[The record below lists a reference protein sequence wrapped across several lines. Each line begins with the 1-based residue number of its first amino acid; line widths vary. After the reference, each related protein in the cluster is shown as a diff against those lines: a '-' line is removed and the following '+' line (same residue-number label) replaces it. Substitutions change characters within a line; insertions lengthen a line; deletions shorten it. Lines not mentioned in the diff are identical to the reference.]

1 MLFSFLFIAFFTIC
15 DIIQKEVIIM
25 SNKLK
30 KSLIATTCKPIA
42 NSVNNI
48 IDKPTQ
54 NIGTTMADI
63 WYLVFGGIS
72 QAAEKR
78 KLKYFYALKEYE
90 DQLKEKI
97 SKIPSDKIIEP
108 DLQIVAPAL
117 DASKYCIL
125 HKELINLFSNLISSS
140 MNKDFCNFVHPSF
153 SEIIKQM
160 TPLDAKNIYIFS
172 QKSYYPICNY
182 RVYFR
187 DASFE
192 DYYRNIFLSNTCEH
206 DLVLQSI
213 SISSLKRL
221 GLVNIDFNTKVKA
234 DNYKD
239 FEYTKLYKQLQEDF
253 KANNIPRAVDIK
265 IVKGIVELTPYGE
278 LFVKSCVTSI

>member
-1 MLFSFLFIAFFTIC
+1 
-15 DIIQKEVIIM
+15 M

-30 KSLIATTCKPIA
+30 KSLITTTCKPIA

-54 NIGTTMADI
+54 NIGTTIADI

-78 KLKYFYALKEYE
+78 KLKNFYALKEYEKEYE

-117 DASKYCIL
+117 EASKYCIL

-160 TPLDAKNIYIFS
+160 TPIDAKNIYIFS
-172 QKSYYPICNY
+172 IKTYYPICNY
-182 RVYFR
+182 RVYFK
-187 DASFE
+187 DTSFE
-192 DYYRNIFLSNTCEH
+192 EYYKNIFLSNPNETN
-206 DLVLQSI
+206 LTLQSV
-213 SISSLKRL
+213 SISSLERL
-221 GLVNIDFNTKVKA
+221 GLVNIDFNTKVKI
-234 DNYKD
+234 DSYKD
-239 FEYTKLYKQLQEDF
+239 FENTKLYKQLQEDLI
-253 KANNIPRAVDIK
+253 ANNIPRAANIK
-265 IVKGIVELTPYGE
+265 IIKGVVELTPYGE
-278 LFVKSCVTSI
+278 LFIKSCVTPI

>member
-1 MLFSFLFIAFFTIC
+1 
-15 DIIQKEVIIM
+15 M

-30 KSLIATTCKPIA
+30 KSLITTTCKPIA

-72 QAAEKR
+72 QVAEKR
-78 KLKYFYALKEYE
+78 KIKYSYALKEYE
-90 DQLKEKI
+90 DELKEKI
-97 SKIPSDKIIEP
+97 SKIPSDKVIEP

-117 DASKYCIL
+117 EGSKYCIL

-153 SEIIKQM
+153 SEIIRQM
-160 TPLDAKNIYIFS
+160 TPLDAKNMRIFS

-182 RVYFR
+182 RVFFK
-187 DASFE
+187 DTSFE
-192 DYYRNIFLSNTCEH
+192 DYYKNIFLSNPCEQ
-206 DLVLQSI
+206 DLLLQSI
-213 SISSLKRL
+213 SISSLERL
-221 GLVNIDFNTKVKA
+221 GLINIDFNTKVKE
-234 DNYKD
+234 NKYEF
-239 FEYTKLYKQLQEDF
+239 FEHTRLYKQLQEDF
-253 KANNIPRAVDIK
+253 LNNVIPRAVKIK
-265 IVKGIVELTPYGE
+265 VVKGIVELTPYGE
-278 LFVKSCVTSI
+278 LFIKSCVTPS

>member
-1 MLFSFLFIAFFTIC
+1 M
-15 DIIQKEVIIM
+15 
-25 SNKLK
+25 
-30 KSLIATTCKPIA
+30 TTCEPLA

-48 IDKPTQ
+48 IGKPTQ

-78 KLKYFYALKEYE
+78 KLKYSYALKEYE
-90 DQLKEKI
+90 NQLKEKI
-97 SKIPSDKIIEP
+97 LKIPPNKIIEP

-117 DASKYCIL
+117 ESSKYCIL

-160 TPLDAKNIYIFS
+160 TPLDAKNMCIFT

-182 RVYFR
+182 RVIFK
-187 DASFE
+187 DTSFE
-192 DYYRNIFLSNTCEH
+192 DYYKNIFLSNPCEQN
-206 DLVLQSI
+206 LTLQSI
-213 SISSLKRL
+213 SISSLERL
-221 GLVNIDFNTKVKA
+221 GLINIDFNTKVKS
-234 DNYKD
+234 NEYEY
-239 FEYTKLYKQLQEDF
+239 FENTNLYKQLQNDF
-253 KANNIPRAVDIK
+253 LANNLPSVVDIK
-265 IVKGIVELTPYGE
+265 IIKGIVELTPYGE
-278 LFVKSCVTSI
+278 LFIKSCVAPIL

>member
-1 MLFSFLFIAFFTIC
+1 
-15 DIIQKEVIIM
+15 M

-30 KSLIATTCKPIA
+30 KSLITTTCKPIA

-78 KLKYFYALKEYE
+78 KLKYSYALKEYE

-108 DLQIVAPAL
+108 DLQIVAPTL
-117 DASKYCIL
+117 EASKYCIL

-160 TPLDAKNIYIFS
+160 TPIDAKNIYIFS
-172 QKSYYPICNY
+172 IKTYYPICNY
-182 RVYFR
+182 RVCFK
-187 DASFE
+187 DTSFE
-192 DYYRNIFLSNTCEH
+192 EYYKNIFLSNPNETN
-206 DLVLQSI
+206 LTLQSV
-213 SISSLKRL
+213 SISSLERL
-221 GLVNIDFNTKVKA
+221 GLVNIDFNTKVKI
-234 DNYKD
+234 DSYKD
-239 FEYTKLYKQLQEDF
+239 FENTKLYKQLQEDLI
-253 KANNIPRAVDIK
+253 ANNIPRATNIK
-265 IVKGIVELTPYGE
+265 IVKGVVELTPYGE
-278 LFVKSCVTSI
+278 LFIKSCVTPI

>member
-1 MLFSFLFIAFFTIC
+1 
-15 DIIQKEVIIM
+15 M

-125 HKELINLFSNLISSS
+125 HK
-140 MNKDFCNFVHPSF
+140 
-153 SEIIKQM
+153 
-160 TPLDAKNIYIFS
+160 
-172 QKSYYPICNY
+172 
-182 RVYFR
+182 
-187 DASFE
+187 
-192 DYYRNIFLSNTCEH
+192 
-206 DLVLQSI
+206 
-213 SISSLKRL
+213 
-221 GLVNIDFNTKVKA
+221 
-234 DNYKD
+234 
-239 FEYTKLYKQLQEDF
+239 
-253 KANNIPRAVDIK
+253 
-265 IVKGIVELTPYGE
+265 
-278 LFVKSCVTSI
+278 